1 VNGDLVTI
9 GDDTFKAGD
18 TLTID
23 GTSGEVFVGAVS
35 SGAEIVPEAAKLLSW
50 AAELGIEIGA
60 PESADEEESDVDK
73 ETAAAD
79 ISRDD
84 LIHVML
90 IKGFV
95 TPTDL
100 APILFTTS
108 ETVST
113 HLDHLVASGL
123 AELIGGSALAGMF
136 QLSATG
142 KAMGVEGIAQDRAK
156 WGAEPATKAL
166 DDLLPLDLRMK
177 SIMTDWQ
184 MREVDGQQ
192 VLNDHT
198 DESHDAAVLAEF
210 ASLHT
215 DSVAWL
221 GSLSD
226 GPDRL
231 ATYVARL
238 DRAAAQVAGGD
249 TAYLASPRIDSFH
262 NVWFELHE
270 DLIQLAG
277 RTREEEAAAGR
288 A

>member
-1 VNGDLVTI
+1 
-9 GDDTFKAGD
+9 
-18 TLTID
+18 
-23 GTSGEVFVGAVS
+23 
-35 SGAEIVPEAAKLLSW
+35 
-50 AAELGIEIGA
+50 
-60 PESADEEESDVDK
+60 
-73 ETAAAD
+73 
-79 ISRDD
+79 
-84 LIHVML
+84 
-90 IKGFV
+90 
-95 TPTDL
+95 
-100 APILFTTS
+100 
-108 ETVST
+108 
-113 HLDHLVASGL
+113 
-123 AELIGGSALAGMF
+123 MF
-136 QLSATG
+136 QLSANG
-142 KAMGVEGIAQDRAK
+142 KAMGAEGIAQDRAK

-177 SIMTDWQ
+177 SIMADWQ

-198 DESHDAAVLAEF
+198 DAAHDAAVLAEF

-215 DSVAWL
+215 DAVAWL

-231 ATYVARL
+231 ASYVARL